1 MIRDIGGVEDTKVD
15 ECNSAQDAKT
25 QKRIRVLLFGKDVEL
40 LAPICEKFPQ
50 IELVK
55 ENPDFIITYGGDG
68 TLISA
73 ELKYPNLPKV
83 PILNS
88 SRGHRCIPH
97 PPEYVIKRLAEGTL
111 TPYRYTKLQSLIYL
125 GGKGTPD
132 TVIESLNEIM
142 VEKGRIN
149 SALRFKLWID
159 GISYEGDEREIVGD
173 GFIISTPFGSTAYF
187 SNITRGI
194 FWKGIGVAFMATN
207 EPITHMVLPE
217 ETVLQIKITR
227 GPAIL
232 AYDNSP
238 EFIPLNTDD
247 IIVARKSP
255 NDAIIYS
262 CGVVRHQSEPF

>member
-1 MIRDIGGVEDTKVD
+1 MIRNIGGVEDKKTEENSSIKNKETK
-15 ECNSAQDAKT
+15 KI
-25 QKRIRVLLFGKDVEL
+25 KVLLFGKGSEIL
-40 LAPICEKFPQ
+40 EPICNKFPQ
-50 IELVK
+50 IELVQDH
-55 ENPDFIITYGGDG
+55 PDFIITYGGDG

-73 ELKYPNLPKV
+73 ELNYPNLPKV

-88 SRGHRCIPH
+88 SRGHRCIQH

-111 TPYRYTKLQSLIYL
+111 TPYRYTKLQCLIYIN
-125 GGKGTPD
+125 GKSTPD
-132 TVIESLNEIM
+132 TTIESLNEVM
-142 VEKGRIN
+142 VEKGKIN

-159 GISYEGDEREIVGD
+159 GISYQGDDREILGD

-187 SNITRGI
+187 SNVTRGI
-194 FWKGIGVAFMATN
+194 FWRGIGVAFMATN

-217 ETVLQIKITR
+217 EVLLQVKITR

-238 EFIPLNTDD
+238 EFIPLHADD

-262 CGVVRHQSEPF
+262 CGLIKHQSEPF